1 MNFLISLD
9 YELFFGRRTGSVEH
23 CLVEP
28 SEALCKAVHPY
39 GGKLSFFV
47 DVGFLLRLAAEAG
60 KSDVLRREYSE
71 LCRHLER
78 LQQQGHELQLHIHPH
93 WEDTHWVDG
102 NWQIDTQRYRLH
114 DFAEEQITEIVSR
127 YCKALAAFCPAGSIC
142 AFRAGGWVLQPFSK
156 LAGALAANG
165 IEIDSTVFENG
176 QSESDTHLFNFCGAP
191 QKSFWRFD
199 DDPLLEVAQGRF
211 LEVPIAAHP
220 VTPAFFWKLAFLRKL
235 GRQTDKAFGDGTAIP
250 LGRND
255 LLKKLLSRTWSV
267 VSIDGRKVDFLEA
280 AFERYARL
288 GRNDFVVIGHPKAL
302 TRHSIRRLEQFL
314 ATRRDLRFVNY
325 QDYRP
330 GFGTQVRPTYLA
342 KD

>member
-60 KSDVLRREYSE
+60 KSDTLRREYDT

-78 LQQQGHELQLHIHPH
+78 LVQLGHELQLHIHPH
-93 WEDTHWVDG
+93 WEDSHWADGSWQVDVR
-102 NWQIDTQRYRLH
+102 RYRLH
-114 DFAEEQITEIVSR
+114 DFAEDEIASIVSR
-127 YCKALAAFCPAGSIC
+127 YCKALAAFCPAESIC

-156 LAGALAANG
+156 LADALAANG
-165 IEIDSTVFENG
+165 IEIDSTVFDNG
-176 QSESDTHLFNFCGAP
+176 RSESDTHVFDFRGAP
-191 QKSFWRFD
+191 QQSLWRFN
-199 DDPLLEVAQGRF
+199 DDPLVAVEQGRF

-220 VTPAFFWKLAFLRKL
+220 VSPAFFWKLAFFKKL
-235 GRQTDKAFGDGTAIP
+235 ALSADRSFGDGAAIP

-255 LLKKLLSRTWSV
+255 LLKKLLARTWSV

-280 AFERYARL
+280 AFERYTQL
-288 GRNDFVVIGHPKAL
+288 GRKDFVVIGHPKAL
-302 TRHSIRRLEQFL
+302 TRHSIARLEQFL
-314 ATRRDLRFVNY
+314 ASRRDLRFVNY
-325 QDYRP
+325 QDYRTHPMTP
-330 GFGTQVRPTYLA
+330 GLA
-342 KD
+342 AC

>member
-60 KSDVLRREYSE
+60 KSDLLSREYNQ

-78 LQQQGHELQLHIHPH
+78 LVQLGHELQLHIHPH
-93 WEDTHWVDG
+93 WEDSYWADGSWQVDVR
-102 NWQIDTQRYRLH
+102 RYRLH
-114 DFAEEQITEIVSR
+114 DFAEAEIASIVSR
-127 YCKALAAFCPAGSIC
+127 YCKALAAFCPAESIC

-176 QSESDTHLFNFCGAP
+176 RSESDTHLFDFRSAP
-191 QKSFWRFD
+191 QQSLWRFN
-199 DDPLLEVAQGRF
+199 DDPLVAVEQGRF
-211 LEVPIAAHP
+211 LELPIAAHP
-220 VTPAFFWKLAFLRKL
+220 VSPAFFWKLAFFKKL
-235 GRQTDKAFGDGTAIP
+235 ALSADRSFGDGAAIP

-255 LLKKLLSRTWSV
+255 LLKKLLARTWSV

-280 AFERYARL
+280 AFERYAQL
-288 GRNDFVVIGHPKAL
+288 GRKDFVVIGHPKAL
-302 TRHSIRRLEQFL
+302 TRHSIARLEQFL
-314 ATRRDLRFVNY
+314 ASRRDLRFVNY
-325 QDYRP
+325 QDYRTHPMTP
-330 GFGTQVRPTYLA
+330 GLA
-342 KD
+342 AC

>member
-9 YELFFGRRTGSVEH
+9 YELFFGRRTGSVER

-47 DVGFLLRLAAEAG
+47 DVGFLLRLATEAG
-60 KSDVLRREYSE
+60 KSDTLRREYDA

-78 LQQQGHELQLHIHPH
+78 LVQLGHELQLHVHPH
-93 WEDTHWVDG
+93 WEDSYWADGCWQVDVR
-102 NWQIDTQRYRLH
+102 RYRLH
-114 DFAEEQITEIVSR
+114 DFADDEIAEIVGR
-127 YCKALAAFCPAGSIC
+127 YCKALAAFCSAESIC
-142 AFRAGGWVLQPFSK
+142 AFRAGGWVLQPFSR

-176 QSESDTHLFNFCGAP
+176 QNESSTHVFDFRGAP
-191 QKSFWRFD
+191 QQSLWRFS
-199 DDPLLEVAQGRF
+199 DDPLVAVERGRF

-220 VTPAFFWKLAFLRKL
+220 VSPPFFWKLAFFKKL
-235 GRQTDKAFGDGTAIP
+235 GLSADRSFGDGAAIP

-267 VSIDGRKVDFLEA
+267 VSIDGRKVDFLET

-302 TRHSIRRLEQFL
+302 TRHSISHLEQFL
-314 ATRRDLRFVNY
+314 ASRRDLRFVNY
-325 QDYRP
+325 QDYRTHPMTP
-330 GFGTQVRPTYLA
+330 GPA
-342 KD
+342 AC